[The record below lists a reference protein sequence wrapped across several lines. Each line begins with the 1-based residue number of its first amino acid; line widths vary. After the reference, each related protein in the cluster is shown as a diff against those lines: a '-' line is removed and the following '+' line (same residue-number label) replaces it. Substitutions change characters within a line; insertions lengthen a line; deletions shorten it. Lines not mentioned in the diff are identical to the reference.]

1 VNKTKIF
8 ISSVNEDGLK
18 PLRRAVFREL
28 DSMGH
33 SPVMWEENLGP
44 WPANVD
50 PVVKCLE
57 AVEASDIYL
66 LFIGSKAGTYYS
78 HAARTVTHL
87 EFIKAHEQ
95 GKTILVFGDVEVK
108 NTFFGSVKQ
117 LVEEYVEHVIA
128 ETESFPAP
136 TDIMSAMQQNDKV
149 PKNIDP
155 YVWYLLYD
163 MTLRKVYI
171 EDLSLG
177 VPIDWKG
184 YFSDLLR
191 RGSILLPLEDSI
203 EENSD
208 RLEQFDEAFEVVTHL
223 VPHLK
228 INGFNNADA
237 FLETIMKRLSGGIIQ
252 QSYGQYM
259 SERIG
264 EYFDC
269 SAATLYA
276 INGDQME
283 SVAKVGDAV
292 GDAHYKLDNQDSY
305 VVLTYNM
312 GDNAEQVYFKETKQM
327 FYYGIRSGNY
337 VLTLHFPADANWDNK
352 KFILFKG
359 CAIHAIISKNPLMV
373 EFIKLFLGG
382 MQQ

>member
-1 VNKTKIF
+1 MAKTKIF

-28 DSMGH
+28 TGLGH
-33 SPVMWEENLGP
+33 EPIMWEENLGP

-57 AVEASDIYL
+57 AVEESDIYL
-66 LFIGSKAGTYYS
+66 LFIGSKAGTYYA
-78 HAARTVTHL
+78 HAARTVTHI

-108 NTFFGSVKQ
+108 NAFFGTVKQ
-117 LVEEYVEHVIA
+117 LVEEFVERFIA
-128 ETESFPAP
+128 ETEQFPSP
-136 TDIMSAMQQNDKV
+136 KDIMDALQQNDRV
-149 PKNIDP
+149 PKNIEP

-163 MTLRKVYI
+163 ISLRKVYI
-171 EDLSLG
+171 DDLSLG
-177 VPIDWKG
+177 VQIDWKT

-203 EENSD
+203 EQNSD
-208 RLEQFDEAFEVVTHL
+208 RLEQFDEAYEVVTNL
-223 VPHLK
+223 VPHLQ
-228 INGFNNADA
+228 ISGFHNPEA
-237 FLETIMKRLSGGIIQ
+237 FLKSIMSRLSGGIIE

-259 SERIG
+259 SEKVG
-264 EYFDC
+264 EYGDC
-269 SAATLYA
+269 SAATLYVL
-276 INGDQME
+276 NGDQMDI
-283 SVAKVGDAV
+283 VAKVGDAF
-292 GDAHYKLDNQDSY
+292 GEAHYKLSNQASY

-312 GDNAEQVYFKETKQM
+312 GEHAEQVYFKESKQM
-327 FYYGIRSGNY
+327 FYYSVRSGHY
-337 VLTLHFPADANWDNK
+337 VLTLHFPSDPDWDNK

-359 CAIHAIISKNPLMV
+359 CANHAIISKNPLLI

-382 MQQ
+382 MQP